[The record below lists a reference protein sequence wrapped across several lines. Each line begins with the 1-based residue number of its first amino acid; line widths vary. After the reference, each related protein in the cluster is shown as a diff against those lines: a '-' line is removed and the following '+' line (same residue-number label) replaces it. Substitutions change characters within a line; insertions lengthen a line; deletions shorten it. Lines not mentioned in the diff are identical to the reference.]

1 MDEARGHKHERLH
14 IWQVMVWC
22 EAGFQERSPD
32 HLLAVL
38 AEEGALIE
46 VVVHEAFQ
54 RIQQEIGSELNPA
67 VVHAEVI
74 NAVIKEHWTLD
85 QGVLHARM
93 PPAR

>member
-1 MDEARGHKHERLH
+1 MH

-22 EAGFQERSPD
+22 GAGSHERPPE

-46 VVVHEAFQ
+46 VVLHEAFQ

-67 VVHAEVI
+67 LVHAEVI

-85 QGVLHARM
+85 QGVLHARTS
-93 PPAR
+93 PVGEI

>member
-1 MDEARGHKHERLH
+1 LDEARRHRQVQMH

-22 EAGFQERSPD
+22 GAGSRERSPE

-46 VVVHEAFQ
+46 VVLHEAFQ
-54 RIQQEIGSELNPA
+54 RIQQEIGSELDPA
-67 VVHAEVI
+67 SVHAEVI

-85 QGVLHARM
+85 QGVLHVRM
-93 PPAR
+93 PSAR

>member
-1 MDEARGHKHERLH
+1 MH

-22 EAGFQERSPD
+22 GAGSYEHSPE

-46 VVVHEAFQ
+46 VVLHEAFQ
-54 RIQQEIGSELNPA
+54 RIRKETGSELNP
-67 VVHAEVI
+67 VFVHAEVI

-85 QGVLHARM
+85 QGVLHARTS
-93 PPAR
+93 PAGET

>member
-1 MDEARGHKHERLH
+1 LDEARGHRQEQMH

-22 EAGFQERSPD
+22 GAGSHDRSPD

-46 VVVHEAFQ
+46 VVLHEAYQ
-54 RIQQEIGSELNPA
+54 RIQQEIGSEMNPA
-67 VVHAEVI
+67 LVHAEVI

-85 QGVLHARM
+85 QGVLHACM
-93 PPAR
+93 APAR